1 MIHRASP
8 TLSTRSTRADR
19 RLGRCGVAWAS
30 GFTLVDVL
38 ATISVIA
45 VLIGLLVPGLAGVS
59 ESARRVA
66 CQSNVRQ
73 IGLALVM
80 YTNDYNGQ
88 LPRSRYVQQAGPGA
102 GHRPVA
108 AEKMVAL
115 RVPAAEVD
123 PADRAGA
130 WDGLGLLFHTEY
142 LNASKIFYCPSH
154 RGESPYSA
162 YARAWGGGDGEII
175 SNFHFR
181 GQGPTTRVDS
191 ATGRPSCTTVL
202 WNIDPAQSSLIADSM
217 RSQRDYNHPSGVNF
231 FRADLSVHWF
241 DDPTGAIRESLPESK
256 DQPGGGNAVSEAWNA
271 LDIAANSDN
280 R

>member
-1 MIHRASP
+1 MNRLPTISQKSP
-8 TLSTRSTRADR
+8 APNR
-19 RLGRCGVAWAS
+19 RRVRVAALLRS

-45 VLIGLLVPGLAGVS
+45 VLIGLLVPGLAGVT
-59 ESARRVA
+59 ESARRVT

-80 YTNDYNGQ
+80 YTNDYHGQ
-88 LPRSRYVQQAGPGA
+88 LPRSRYVDARGGGSARGA
-102 GHRPVA
+102 NN
-108 AEKMVAL
+108 AEKMVMVRLASS
-115 RVPAAEVD
+115 EVD
-123 PADRAGA
+123 PADRFGA
-130 WDGLGLLFHTEY
+130 WDGLGLLFQTEY
-142 LNASKIFYCPSH
+142 LNASKVFYCPSH
-154 RGESPYSA
+154 RGENQHVA
-162 YARAWGGGDGEII
+162 FARAWAGADGEII

-181 GQGPTTRVDS
+181 GQGPTTRVD
-191 ATGRPSCTTVL
+191 PSSGTRAATTVL

-217 RSQRDYNHPSGVNF
+217 RSKRDYNHALGVNF

-241 DDPTGAIRESLPESK
+241 EDPDGSIRESLPESK

-271 LDIAANSDN
+271 LDTAANDEG